1 MNKSW
6 HEWEPDG
13 PDQGSVLRE
22 IARHMKNGWEN
33 RDNPGSTA
41 FKAGHQLAYKGWKFG
56 SGVVDLADGSGVSGI
71 KALRV
76 LIIAGRYDWFER
88 AAAMAPGDRVTPADA
103 PRSVDRDYLLR
114 LAGPATPL
122 SRFHLPDADIWM
134 LAEPAGWRVASV
146 FLRDASASGVKDAL
160 LLATAK
166 GGGCLTLLVAIA
178 GVIAALAVAFG

>member
-1 MNKSW
+1 MSKSW

-22 IARHMKNGWEN
+22 IARHMKNGWEHS
-33 RDNPGSTA
+33 DNPASTD
-41 FKAGHQLAYKGWKFG
+41 FKVGHRLAYRGWKFG

-71 KALRV
+71 KALRA

-88 AAAMAPGDRVTPADA
+88 AAAMAPGDNVTPADA

-114 LAGPATPL
+114 LSGLGTPL

-146 FLRDASASGVKDAL
+146 FVHDASASGLKDAL
-160 LLATAK
+160 LLATTK
-166 GGGCLTLLVAIA
+166 GGGCLTLLIAIP
-178 GVIAALAVAFG
+178 GVIAALAVAFA